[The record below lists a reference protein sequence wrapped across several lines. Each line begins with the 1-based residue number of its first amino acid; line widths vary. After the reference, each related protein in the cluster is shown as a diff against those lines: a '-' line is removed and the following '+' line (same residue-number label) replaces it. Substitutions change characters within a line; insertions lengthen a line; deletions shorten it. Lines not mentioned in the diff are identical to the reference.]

1 MLFLNR
7 CAELPNSSRKAGE
20 ETKKKQK
27 NNCYYQTRY
36 VVIYIKI
43 AILHYYIAMGFLLA

>member
-1 MLFLNR
+1 MLFKNR

-20 ETKKKQK
+20 ETKKTKK
-27 NNCYYQTRY
+27 HCYYQTRY